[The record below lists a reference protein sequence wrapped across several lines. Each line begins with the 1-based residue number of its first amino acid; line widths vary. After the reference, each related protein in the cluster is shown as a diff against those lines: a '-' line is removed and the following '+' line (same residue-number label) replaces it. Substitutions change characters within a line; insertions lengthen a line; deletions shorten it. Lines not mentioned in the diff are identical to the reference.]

1 MAGKELYVLDSDAV
15 LSESTGNL
23 VENNKETISG
33 GKDNFSEEAF
43 TEDTNEITPDDLAVD
58 ENLPLEEKILY
69 CVNSELVLHRLY
81 ACKQIVIYCETQI
94 AFSTD
99 FMEKLKSFLRIL
111 SQDPEHIIRE
121 GFAYESL
128 KAFKILL
135 PNGVEEVLESIILRS
150 YIEGILDDRKQA
162 EAVKAACWNCYIE
175 AISFLPVK
183 CQRDMVGEFMRQ
195 AFSESSET
203 IISCLLELL
212 QGLNEVV
219 SEDVINEYFVPI
231 FVDFAKHHNYLIR
244 RLCIENVCL
253 YSEKIS
259 TLAVKNVFEPMIVR
273 ASGDISWIVRNAVA
287 QGISSVIKKVQDK
300 IDLLKSFQS
309 LLSDESIP
317 EVIIETYLEMT
328 TLENESK
335 RDDDKRSQLCAYYF
349 PGVLLTLGKHF
360 WPRQLAKFCA
370 IFAFQDVD
378 EVLPAI
384 FYQLLIDDVAQ
395 IRSEV
400 TTQVP
405 KMWETVISKAEEASK
420 HPNYHIRLDFIEI
433 AFDLFENKD
442 YRFLPQIEA
451 LCKDR
456 VKNVRSHIALKLI
469 HCKCSNAFLLPIRT
483 ILSNDEDK
491 EVQKL
496 LKEFDVL
503 MELDTNLVLSMIS
516 PSLESMTIT
525 KDEQDEFLMD
535 VDLTK

>member
-1 MAGKELYVLDSDAV
+1 MAELYVLDSDAV

-81 ACKQIVIYCETQI
+81 ACKQIVIYCERQI
-94 AFSTD
+94 TFSTD
-99 FMEKLKSFLRIL
+99 FMEKLKSFLQIL

-135 PNGVEEVLESIILRS
+135 PNGIEEVLESIILRS

-175 AISFLPVK
+175 AISFLPIK

-203 IISCLLELL
+203 IISCLLEL
-212 QGLNEVV
+212 
-219 SEDVINEYFVPI
+219 
-231 FVDFAKHHNYLIR
+231 
-244 RLCIENVCL
+244 CIENICL

-309 LLSDESIP
+309 LLSDESVWIP

-349 PGVLLTLGKHF
+349 PGVLLTL
-360 WPRQLAKFCA
+360 AKFCA

-400 TTQVP
+400 TTQISKIKHYNR